1 MIALLLAAASV
12 YATVPT
18 RGPIGFVS
26 NGRAYGEARV
36 MVRIIEGARVHFD
49 RSRPSESGLFHR
61 ASVRIDGQRQ
71 PAQLV
76 EFP

>member
-12 YATVPT
+12 YATAPA
-18 RGPIGFVS
+18 RGPISFVP
-26 NGRAYGEARV
+26 NGRVHGEARV

-61 ASVRIDGQRQ
+61 ASVRIDGQIQ